1 MADFVTAK
9 VQQGVSVEI
18 VDPQGVSPP
27 VYVWSDDV
35 IWARIKV
42 RRIQRT
48 LSLDST
54 GCAWLHTRTDE
65 GAVAKR
71 WPISLVGD
79 ARDGWQ
85 TSGSVDQHALWVHN
99 PRPYNGIGQVG
110 CLWAHQMPA
119 RIHAEFAR
127 EMLAGAL
134 AVLAGPKP
142 PSDRPVRQRKEV
154 VRFMSK

>member
-42 RRIQRT
+42 RRVQRT
-48 LSLDST
+48 LSLDCT
-54 GCAWLHTRTDE
+54 NCAWLQTVTDD
-65 GAVAKR
+65 GAVAVR

-85 TSGSVDQHALWVHN
+85 TSASVDEHALWAHN
-99 PRPYNGIGQVG
+99 PRPCNGQGQVG
-110 CLWAHQMPA
+110 CLWVHQMPA

-127 EMLAGAL
+127 EMLAEAP
-134 AVLAGPKP
+134 AIRAGPRP
-142 PSDRPVRQRKEV
+142 PSGRPVRQRKAV
-154 VRFMSK
+154 VRFKSK